1 MWPTR
6 KGPPWYL
13 ISAPCNGGMVRQA
26 AGTGPGDA
34 ADLLALFWSVRN
46 RSAVRKRR
54 AAWPILDSRDPE
66 EILGYRSPR

>member
-1 MWPTR
+1 
-6 KGPPWYL
+6 
-13 ISAPCNGGMVRQA
+13 MVRQA